1 MCREAASCA
10 GGRAD
15 SWCRCSGTVWR
26 VPRQSGTGRP
36 RASAPL
42 LGVYPEEVKP
52 VSRGVCALCSLQGH
66 PQWPRHGNDRA
77 VRLRKEEMGR
87 GAQRNTDRDAPGA
100 CARRGVRQRRAVG
113 HTEALGPEHAR
124 LRETETRLEA
134 ARAGAAGMA
143 SRSSKGTASPW
154 RVSKPWTAGGAERCT
169 SSCCGREETASL
181 GRR

>member
-26 VPRQSGTGRP
+26 VPRQSGTERP

-42 LGVYPEEVKP
+42 PGVYPEDVKP

-87 GAQRNTDRDAPGA
+87 GAQRHRDRDAPGA
-100 CARRGVRQRRAVG
+100 CAQRGVRQRRAVG
-113 HTEALGPEHAR
+113 HTAALGSEHAR
-124 LRETETRLEA
+124 LRETENRLEA

-143 SRSSKGTASPW
+143 HARPRGRPP
-154 RVSKPWTAGGAERCT
+154 RGG
-169 SSCCGREETASL
+169 
-181 GRR
+181 